1 MIYNSNNWGSAAYWN
16 NVCDYNSS
24 GLTSHNSTTH
34 SAQFYKRTPARC
46 SGTNRGYTSEY
57 QHHRGHTTGYQHGT
71 SYHTQPGVPH
81 QHWCDNNSV
90 SRARC
95 STVKQLLDTYHG
107 VTSSAV
113 PLMPPTSPHQP
124 AASALDPPL
133 QTVALVP
140 SATSAAPP
148 TACQYKPETSL
159 NWEEQFVDLTSFC
172 NSHIQMALIPDEGCA
187 YSSQATEQRN
197 GPDVFFG
204 SDVASGSVL
213 VDMLDT
219 PSSFD
224 SLLYKGA
231 SPKCEGDVMGAV
243 SKGTGMPGLKLNV
256 DIGNDTEADLLNTP
270 DVIKAFDDVESFDLI
285 DYVFN
290 QDKKPVLFEL
300 DNKQLDDH
308 SDTYSS
314 QDTTLALLLG
324 KQPPAPSK
332 TLPEIKNPLSD
343 NSSIGNTANTQN
355 TLRSGKGLVNK
366 PKQIATIRP
375 KRIKQKKM
383 FDDFVYDTL
392 SPVTVKQEDSEGETP
407 SLVTS
412 TVKKKLLTL
421 PARKRNISCSST
433 SSSTFSTTKKRRLT
447 DDEDVLE
454 YESGKYRELRNR
466 NNEASRRS
474 RANRK
479 QREQKMKE
487 YSDRLM
493 SDNVR
498 LKSKAEAMERQVEKF
513 RNCLMKIVLSS
524 KKR

>member
-1 MIYNSNNWGSAAYWN
+1 
-16 NVCDYNSS
+16 
-24 GLTSHNSTTH
+24 
-34 SAQFYKRTPARC
+34 
-46 SGTNRGYTSEY
+46 
-57 QHHRGHTTGYQHGT
+57 
-71 SYHTQPGVPH
+71 
-81 QHWCDNNSV
+81 
-90 SRARC
+90 
-95 STVKQLLDTYHG
+95 
-107 VTSSAV
+107 
-113 PLMPPTSPHQP
+113 MPPTSPQQP
-124 AASALDPPL
+124 AASALDQPL

-159 NWEEQFVDLTSFC
+159 NWEEQFVDLTSYC
-172 NSHIQMALIPDEGCA
+172 NSHIQMALIPDEGFA
-187 YSSQATEQRN
+187 DSSLATEQRN

-204 SDVASGSVL
+204 SDVASGSGL

-224 SLLYKGA
+224 SFLYKGA
-231 SPKCEGDVMGAV
+231 SSKFEGNGVVGAV
-243 SKGTGMPGLKLNV
+243 SKGMPGLKLNV
-256 DIGNDTEADLLNTP
+256 DIENQVEADLMNTP
-270 DVIKAFDDVESFDLI
+270 DVIKAFDDVDSFDLI

-290 QDKKPVLFEL
+290 QDKKPVLLEL
-300 DNKQLDDH
+300 DKPFDDH
-308 SDTYSS
+308 SDTYTA
-314 QDTTLALLLG
+314 QETTLALLLN
-324 KQPPAPSK
+324 KPTPTPAPTK
-332 TLPEIKNPLSD
+332 TPPETKNPLSA

-383 FDDFVYDTL
+383 FDDFVYETL
-392 SPVTVKQEDSEGETP
+392 SPVTVKQEESECETP

-487 YSDRLM
+487 YSDRLIA
-493 SDNVR
+493 DNVR
-498 LKSKAEAMERQVEKF
+498 LKSKAENMERQVEKF
-513 RNCLMKIVLSS
+513 RNCLMKIVLSM
-524 KKR
+524 KQR